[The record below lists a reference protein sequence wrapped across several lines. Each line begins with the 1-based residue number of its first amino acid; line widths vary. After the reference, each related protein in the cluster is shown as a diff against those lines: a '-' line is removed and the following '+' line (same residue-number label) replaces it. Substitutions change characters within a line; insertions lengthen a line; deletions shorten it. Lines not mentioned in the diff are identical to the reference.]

1 MKAAGEVEEGR
12 ESFQTR
18 KSSTGVGAKVR
29 QVPLVETRV
38 TAVVES
44 VLWSPFLSVEVP
56 TWCSLSLSLSVCLI
70 VTFCSARSPS
80 LPLPLPHTHL

>member
-1 MKAAGEVEEGR
+1 MKAAGEVEEGG

-44 VLWSPFLSVEVP
+44 VLWSPFLSVKVP
-56 TWCSLSLSLSVCLI
+56 PWCCLSVSLSVL
-70 VTFCSARSPS
+70 
-80 LPLPLPHTHL
+80 L